1 MAPLADVCLFALPGL
16 IFGLVAWWRPG
27 LNLKPKAGFVFAFLA
42 FLSPLLMFASLHR
55 YAALILAAGLAVQVA
70 RLIKAYAA
78 GFDGIVRHTTPWLV
92 ALVIGLAGCLY
103 GWQWM
108 GEQRARASLPN
119 VSRDAPNVLLIVL
132 DTVRAQ
138 NLSLYGYER
147 RTTPNLER
155 LARGGV
161 VFERALSTSPWTLP
175 SHGSMFTGRNP
186 HELSAD
192 WWKPL
197 DNKYPTL
204 AEVLG
209 AQGYLTGGFVA
220 NLWYCTYE
228 LGLQRGFLHYED
240 FVPSA
245 RETIRSSSLAKKIAG
260 HKVFRHLTGH
270 FDELGRKDAVKI
282 NNDFL
287 SWVSR
292 TNRRPFFAFLNYY
305 DAHAPYLPPEPFLT
319 RFGPEFPG
327 RNPSII
333 ADWRSSRINLS
344 AAETRAELNAYDGSI
359 AYLDHHLGV
368 LFDEL
373 NRRGVLKNTL
383 VIVTSDHGEHFGEQG
398 LFDHGNS
405 LYRQLLQVPL
415 VIRLPS
421 KVPANKRIH
430 DVISLREIPSTIL
443 DILRLEGDLQFPGE
457 SLARYW
463 ENTPYSVNSAEPVL
477 SEVTRDVDTPRR
489 LPNSKGGMKSL
500 VIDGM
505 HYIKNGNGSEELY
518 DFENDPLEV
527 RDLSSSKVAQPAI
540 ERFQRALATILATDK
555 LKVERPRA
563 DSWPRMANSIPI
575 RKPSPIFVGEANRG
589 DQRAR

>member
-220 NLWYCTYE
+220 NLWYCAYE
-228 LGLQRGFLHYED
+228 WGLNRGFLHYED
-240 FVPSA
+240 YSISIG
-245 RETIRSSSLAKKIAG
+245 EILWSSSLIRTVSGTNSFRKITNF
-260 HKVFRHLTGH
+260 HDSLN
-270 FDELGRKDAVKI
+270 RKTAAAI
-282 NNDFL
+282 NRAFL
-287 SWVSR
+287 KWVSDER
-292 TNRRPFFAFLNYY
+292 TKPFFAFLNYY
-305 DAHAPYLPPEPFLT
+305 DAHDPYLPEEPFGT
-319 RFGPEFPG
+319 KFGPRYPG
-327 RNPSII
+327 RDPLKIHKWNGS
-333 ADWRSSRINLS
+333 RVSFSSEEI
-344 AAETRAELNAYDGSI
+344 RAEVDAYDGTI

-373 NRRGVLKNTL
+373 DRRGLLENTL
-383 VIVTSDHGEHFGEQG
+383 VIVTSDHGEHFGEHG
-398 LFDHGNS
+398 LFHHSNS

-415 VIRLPS
+415 IIRFPS
-421 KVPANKRIH
+421 KVPTNKRIR

-443 DILRLEGDLQFPGE
+443 DILGLEGDLQFPGE

-463 ENTPYSVNSAEPVL
+463 EKNPSSANSAEPVL
-477 SEVTRDVDTPRR
+477 SEVSRR
-489 LPNSKGGMKSL
+489 EPHLTQGTPNSKGPMKSL
-500 VIDGM
+500 VIGGM
-505 HYIKNGNGSEELY
+505 HYIKNGDGSEELY
-518 DFENDPLEV
+518 DFENDPLEENEL
-527 RDLSSSKVAQPAI
+527 RASEKNSGLLARFRSSLVSL
-540 ERFQRALATILATDK
+540 RRHD
-555 LKVERPRA
+555 
-563 DSWPRMANSIPI
+563 
-575 RKPSPIFVGEANRG
+575 
-589 DQRAR
+589 